1 MKSLIV
7 ANWKMN
13 PTTFREAKALFE
25 ETKHIAGLL
34 KGVSVVVCPPAI
46 FLRDL
51 AVGSRKGRVSFGLQN
66 VHFESRGSFTGE
78 ISVLQAKDAKAT
90 YVIVGHAERR
100 AMGETNDDTR
110 KKVDAVLSGGMT
122 PILCVGEKVR
132 DHGADH
138 FAFVRDQLRTGL
150 SEDAGKK
157 LSKILIAYEPVWA
170 IGATKAMEPR
180 QMHEMS
186 IFIRKTLVERFG
198 ETGHSIKILYGGA
211 VDATNAGDM
220 LRNGDVVGLLVGRA
234 SVDVQAFTELLRA
247 VSEA

>member
-13 PTTFREAKALFE
+13 PSTFKEAKALFE
-25 ETKHIAGLL
+25 ETRRLTGLL
-34 KGVSVVVCPPAI
+34 KGISVVVCPPSI
-46 FLRDL
+46 FLRSL
-51 AVGSRKGRVSFGLQN
+51 TTGSRKGRVSFGAQN
-66 VHFESRGSFTGE
+66 VHFEARGSFTGE
-78 ISVLQAKDAKAT
+78 MSGMQAKDAKAT
-90 YVIVGHAERR
+90 YAIVGHAERR

-110 KKVDAVLSGGMT
+110 KKVDAVFSAGLT

-132 DHGADH
+132 DQGADH
-138 FAFVRDQLRTGL
+138 FAFVRDQLRMGL

-157 LSKILIAYEPVWA
+157 LSKLIVAYEPVWA

-198 ETGHSIKILYGGA
+198 EAGHSIKILYGGA
-211 VDATNAGDM
+211 VDASNAVDM
-220 LRNGDVVGLLVGRA
+220 LQSGDVVGLLVGRA
-234 SVDVQAFTELLRA
+234 SVDLQAFTELLRA